1 MKALQDK
8 IEQLFLFFQERC
20 LWQFHSRA
28 WDREDNITGICDDIV
43 KLLTGK
49 RVEMETP
56 EDKCHYADSRILV
69 DELKKRFPWILELD
83 DAGRKTV
90 VEGARDRLMAVTVTN
105 SKNAELN
112 NQNY

>member
-1 MKALQDK
+1 VKLQDK
-8 IEQLFLFFQERC
+8 IEQLFLYFQERC
-20 LWQFHSRA
+20 LWQFHSRS
-28 WDREDNITGICDDIV
+28 WDREDNINGITDDVI

-69 DELKKRFPWILELD
+69 DDLKKRFPWILELKD
-83 DAGRKTV
+83 SERSAV
-90 VEGARDRLMAVTVTN
+90 VEGARDKLMAVVVTN

-112 NQNY
+112 NENY

>member
-1 MKALQDK
+1 MQEKS
-8 IEQLFLFFQERC
+8 EQLFLFFQERC

-28 WDREDNITGICDDIV
+28 WDRENNINATCEDLI
-43 KLLTGK
+43 KLLTGG

-69 DELKKRFPWILELD
+69 DQLKAKFPWILKLNDTERRTVIM
-83 DAGRKTV
+83 DARDKLMSVTV
-90 VEGARDRLMAVTVTN
+90 VG

-112 NQNY
+112 NENY

>member
-1 MKALQDK
+1 VIVQEK

-20 LWQFHSRA
+20 LWQFHSRS
-28 WDREDNITGICDDIV
+28 WDREDNINGISEDVI

-49 RVEMETP
+49 RVSMETP

-69 DELKKRFPWILELD
+69 DQLKSRFPWIMEMT
-83 DAGRKTV
+83 DADRRAV
-90 VEGARDRLMAVTVTN
+90 VEGACEKLTAVTVTN
-105 SKNAELN
+105 SRNAELT